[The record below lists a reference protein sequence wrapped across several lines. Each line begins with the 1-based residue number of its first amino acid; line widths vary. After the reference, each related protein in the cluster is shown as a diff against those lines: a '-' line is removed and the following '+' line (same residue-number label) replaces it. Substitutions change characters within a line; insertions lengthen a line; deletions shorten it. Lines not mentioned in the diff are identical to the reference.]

1 MFSEKL
7 NTDDI
12 TETENKWS
20 LKKKLILFVLVPVI
34 IIIIAA
40 AVLFVF
46 LFLKNKKE
54 EEEDLPPWIYLKNAS
69 SYLIAEFKIDGNE
82 VINTGLSNTS
92 KLID

>member
-82 VINTGLSNTS
+82 VINTGVCPTFQN
-92 KLID
+92 